1 MRISVNHLFLLLII
15 ALVFTSCKQKNNN
28 KSATQDVETK
38 ILFEEKKEVDSKLF
52 GLKSWVT
59 DEVKFNDHPTIK
71 LNSKHKYG
79 LDVKLENLVP
89 DAFVRITVWRNS
101 KTHAGKIAITSKD
114 IKFYQYGFDIVEYRK
129 DGWHKMILEAFISPL
144 YNGEEAKVYVMN
156 PDKEEAYFSDLKVT
170 VYNKKPYPIYEEKN
184 TIELLIDEETISY
197 INKKRKVSFRNGVIT
212 KKTKKE
218 FDAKIVINKTEY
230 PATLRI
236 KGDWLDHIQGNKW
249 SFRIKMKA
257 GNFHGMKEFSI
268 QEPGTR
274 EYLSEWVLHKL
285 FESEDVLTT
294 RYGFVPVK
302 LNGASLGIY
311 AYEEHFEKR
320 LVESRNRREGPILKF
335 DEDPMWIISR
345 GNVGKKEGFLT
356 WGPVM
361 ESATI
366 KPFKKKTTM
375 KNENLRQ
382 QYLIGQNLLNQY
394 RYDDEPISDLFKIEP
409 FAKFYALTN
418 VARVWHPL
426 RWHNE
431 RFYYD
436 PVASK
441 LEVIAYDCN
450 TRLNVDEKKPW
461 LTPDLIFEGTSVF
474 FYDSYLA
481 YSPFNDASF
490 LQQYLTVMEQYLNTD
505 KLLTVFDQN
514 LEQIKIY
521 EEWIKRE
528 YTHYNYNYD
537 FLSNSIKKLKPQYQA
552 LKDKLRKNE
561 LKAILKSS
569 SYNYGKNEPLE
580 GFMLQGFTESFGKIR
595 VRNFHTKQM
604 YLIGYSSKERP
615 EQGVTLFEEAIRF
628 EAYKGLS
635 EIDKKDVSCLYT
647 PDKIYF
653 KDNLQDTTIYDIK
666 VMPWPEPGHDSPRQN
681 LLKNAITKS
690 SELVKVSGNIIVFN
704 PGKHIITEPVVIS
717 SGMKVV
723 INEETHL
730 DFIEGAFFLSFS
742 PVEIKGKANNKVII
756 ESSDGTARGFTV
768 IGAGE
773 RSNIEHT
780 TFDGWNTLDYN
791 GWTLTGAIT
800 FYESDVTI
808 NNTDFLNNNCED
820 ALNVIRAD
828 FTLKHSLIANAFAD
842 GFDADFTT
850 GLVSDCDFKR
860 IGNDGIDYSGSE
872 ITIENVRID
881 HAGDKGISGGEAS
894 TLYLKNIVISN
905 SNIGIASKDQSKLF
919 IENIQLI
926 NCNCGFAAYQK
937 KMEFGPA
944 ELVVTKCEF
953 KDVKEVYLLDKESVI
968 VLEGNKNKGDV
979 KLNVDSLYAQ

>member
-1 MRISVNHLFLLLII
+1 MRITKNHLYLLLVI
-15 ALVFTSCKQKNNN
+15 ALVFNSCKQKS
-28 KSATQDVETK
+28 KSKSKTQDVETK
-38 ILFEEKKEVDSKLF
+38 ILFEKNKEVDSKLF
-52 GLKSWVT
+52 GLKSWIT

-71 LNSKHKYG
+71 LNTKHKYG

-101 KTHAGKIAITSKD
+101 KTHAGKIALTCKD
-114 IKFYQYGFDIVEYRK
+114 IKFYEYGFDIVERRK

-156 PDKEEAYFSDLKVT
+156 PDEEDAYFSDLQVT
-170 VYNKKPYPIYEEKN
+170 VYNRKPYPIYEEKN
-184 TIELLIDEETISY
+184 TVELLIDDETISY
-197 INKKRKVSFRNGVIT
+197 INKKRKNSFRNGVIT

-218 FDAKIVINKTEY
+218 FDATFVINKIEY
-230 PATLRI
+230 PVTIRI

-249 SFRIKMKA
+249 SFRIKMKT
-257 GNFHGMKEFSI
+257 GNFNGMKEFSI

-274 EYLSEWVLHKL
+274 EYLSEYVLHKL

-302 LNGASLGIY
+302 LNGASIGIY

-320 LVESRNRREGPILKF
+320 LIESNNRREGPILKF

-345 GNVGKKEGFLT
+345 GNVGKKEGSYV

-361 ESATI
+361 ESAII

-375 KNENLRQ
+375 NNETLRQ

-394 RYDDEPISDLFKIEP
+394 RYDDEPISDLFKIDQ

-418 VARVWHPL
+418 IGKVWHPL

-431 RFYYD
+431 RYYYD

-441 LEVIAYDCN
+441 LEVIAYDCY
-450 TRLNVDEKKPW
+450 TRVKLDEKAPW
-461 LTPDLIFEGTSVF
+461 LTPDLIYEGTSVF

-490 LQQYLTVMEQYLNTD
+490 LNQYLSAIEEYLTTD
-505 KLLTVFDQN
+505 KIQKYFDQN
-514 LEQIKIY
+514 KEQIVLY
-521 EEWIKRE
+521 EGWIKRE
-528 YTHYNYNYD
+528 YAHYSYNYD
-537 FLSNSIKKLKPQYQA
+537 FISTSIEELKPQYQE
-552 LKDKLRKNE
+552 LKNKLRTDE
-561 LKAILKSS
+561 LKATLKSS
-569 SYNYGKNEPLE
+569 SYNYGINEPIE

-595 VRNFHTKQM
+595 VRNFHINQM
-604 YLIGYSSKERP
+604 FLIGYSSKERP
-615 EQGVTLFEEAIRF
+615 EQGVTLFEEAIPF
-628 EAYKGLS
+628 NGYKGLS

-653 KDNLQDTTIYDIK
+653 KEILQDTLVYEIK

-690 SELVKVSGNIIVFN
+690 NELIKVNGDIIVFN
-704 PGKHIITEPVVIS
+704 QGKHIIREPVVILT
-717 SGMKVV
+717 GMKVL
-723 INEETHL
+723 INEGTHL
-730 DFIEGAFFLSFS
+730 DFIDGAFFLSFS
-742 PVEIKGKANNKVII
+742 PIEITGKAANKVII
-756 ESSDGTARGFTV
+756 ESSDGSAKGFTI
-768 IGAGE
+768 IGSAE
-773 RSNIEHT
+773 RSTIEYAN
-780 TFDGWNTLDYN
+780 FNGFNTLDYD
-791 GWTLTGAIT
+791 GWSLTGAIT

-808 NNTDFLNNNCED
+808 ENTKFLNNNCED

-828 FTLKHSLIANAFAD
+828 FTLKHSLIANTFAD

-850 GLVSDCDFKR
+850 GLVYDCDFKQ

-894 TLYLKNIVISN
+894 TLKLKNIVISN
-905 SNIGIASKDQSKLF
+905 SNIGVASKDLSKVI
-919 IENIQLI
+919 IEDIKLI

-944 ELVVTKCEF
+944 ELVITKCEF
-953 KDVKEVYLLDKESVI
+953 NNVKEEYFLDKESI
-968 VLEGNKNKGDV
+968 IDLDGNKKKGDV
-979 KLNVDSLYAQ
+979 KLDVDSLYAL